1 MKKIFNRK
9 INDYLYLFLNSIS
22 IDNTVSI
29 TDYHLSRDTVRKKME
44 CTTKTLVNHLNKLES
59 EGFLKIDKEA
69 NKILLKEK
77 IYAPKKLWD
86 KLMEPNL
93 YRGYIFLLTI
103 WDKPVK
109 SFSKTDMAL
118 AFGYTKTSRYD
129 GIVRQKINSI
139 LQSLKDS
146 NIISYEVQGNYH
158 ILTHLEQ

>member
-29 TDYHLSRDTVRKKME
+29 TDYHLSRDIVRKKMD

-59 EGFLKIDKEA
+59 EGFLEIDKET

-86 KLMEPNL
+86 KLMEPDL
-93 YRGYIFLLTI
+93 YRGYAYFLTI

-109 SFSKTDMAL
+109 SFSKIDIAL
-118 AFGYTKTSRYD
+118 AFGYTKTSGHD
-129 GIVRQKINSI
+129 SIVRQKIDAM

-146 NIISYEVQGNYH
+146 GIISYEVQGNYH

>member
-22 IDNTVSI
+22 INDTVSI
-29 TDYHLSRDTVRKKME
+29 TDYHLSRDIVRKKME

-59 EGFLKIDKEA
+59 EGFLEIDKER
-69 NKILLKEK
+69 NQILLKEK

-86 KLMEPNL
+86 KLMEPEL
-93 YRGYIFLLTI
+93 YRGYTYFLTI

-109 SFSKTDMAL
+109 SFSKIDIAL
-118 AFGYTKTSRYD
+118 AFGYTKTSGHD
-129 GIVRQKINSI
+129 SIVRQKIDSM
-139 LQSLKDS
+139 LQSLKDN

>member
-22 IDNTVSI
+22 TNNTVSM
-29 TDYHLSRDTVRKKME
+29 TDYHLSRDMVRKKME

-59 EGFLKIDKEA
+59 EGFLEIDKET

-86 KLMEPNL
+86 KLMEPDL
-93 YRGYIFLLTI
+93 YRGYAYFLTI

-109 SFSKTDMAL
+109 SFSKIDMAL
-118 AFGYTKTSRYD
+118 AFGYTKTSGHD
-129 GIVRQKINSI
+129 SMVRQKIDSI
-139 LQSLKDS
+139 LQSLKDN
-146 NIISYEVQGNYH
+146 NIISYEIQGHYH